1 RRYSDDQMATLYRKA
16 EQALTVFVQ
25 EDRETKNRV
34 EHLEAELTR
43 LKEENQAMRIAE
55 QSAMFQKLLSLS
67 QDQEKLDKLLA
78 VADRL

>member
-1 RRYSDDQMATLYRKA
+1 MAQLYQKA

-25 EDRETKNRV
+25 EDKETRNRV